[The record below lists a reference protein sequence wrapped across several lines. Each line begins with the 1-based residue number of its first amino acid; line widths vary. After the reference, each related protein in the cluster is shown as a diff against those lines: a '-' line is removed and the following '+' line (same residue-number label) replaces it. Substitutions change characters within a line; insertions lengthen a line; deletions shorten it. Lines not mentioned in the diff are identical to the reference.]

1 MTKSFLKPVPYFVYL
16 RLRLFTIPLVL
27 ILANTLT
34 GKNPVSLGIDHLEQ
48 IKFSI
53 LKEKRVGLLTHP
65 AGRNGKGISTVEVFR
80 DSKDVELVALFGP
93 EHGIYGDEKA
103 SVPVEDKIDNNRL
116 PIFSLYGK
124 FRKPTEKCFLRSMF
138 CYRSSRCRSPLLHLH
153 QLHEICDGSLF

>member
-53 LKEKRVGLLTHP
+53 LKESEGLNTPMLSYWLGTT
-65 AGRNGKGISTVEVFR
+65 IVYFR
-80 DSKDVELVALFGP
+80 DVD
-93 EHGIYGDEKA
+93 Y
-103 SVPVEDKIDNNRL
+103 
-116 PIFSLYGK
+116 
-124 FRKPTEKCFLRSMF
+124 
-138 CYRSSRCRSPLLHLH
+138 LLHAEFIL
-153 QLHEICDGSLF
+153 DFSAT